1 MEDSTWQKEM
11 YCVISLHSPSAI
23 IPPCP
28 ITGTGK
34 KWGPLIPTRPVT
46 NIRKKWG
53 PLPSPMIPACP
64 IAGTCSY
71 KNIKVKY
78 VPSITHTK

>member
-34 KWGPLIPTRPVT
+34 KWSSLIPTRPVT
-46 NIRKKWG
+46 NAKKKWD
-53 PLPSPMIPACP
+53 PLNKPSDPSM
-64 IAGTCSY
+64 SY
-71 KNIKVKY
+71 RRDMLV
-78 VPSITHTK
+78 